1 MNQAVIAPA
10 APGASD
16 LLNGSVAPA
25 APPAAPAWR
34 PEGMPVTPA
43 AFNEPAAIN
52 ARAEIKAKIGDRTF
66 YETLKAERERGLSGP
81 ASQAWANLHSIGWP
95 MAPGVSSQDD
105 VNAQASARNEK
116 GWSTFVAALGTQW
129 QITPEQIAELRAGV
143 VREDI
148 RNIALQRRDAML
160 TDAAWRRRFFDG
172 DRMAKEEW
180 GKVVSVLGLR
190 PVKMPS

>member
-1 MNQAVIAPA
+1 MTEAAIAPA

-81 ASQAWANLHSIGWP
+81 ASKAWSDLHSIGWP
-95 MAPGVSSQDD
+95 MAPGVSFQDN

-116 GWSTFVAALGTQW
+116 DWSTFVAALGTQW

-148 RNIALQRRDAML
+148 RNIALQRRDAMVS
-160 TDAAWRRRFFDG
+160 DKAFRRRLFDG
-172 DRMAKEEW
+172 DRLAKEEW
-180 GKVVSVLGLR
+180 SKVVAVIGLR
-190 PVKMPS
+190 AVKLP